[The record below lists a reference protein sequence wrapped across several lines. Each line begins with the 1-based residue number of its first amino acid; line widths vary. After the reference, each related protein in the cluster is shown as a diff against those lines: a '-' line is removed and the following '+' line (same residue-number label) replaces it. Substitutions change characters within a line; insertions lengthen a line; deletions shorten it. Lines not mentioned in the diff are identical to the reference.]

1 MLRQICSGMEAL
13 AAEGIVHRDLAL
25 RNVLLF
31 GFDADDVDKVVV
43 KVSDF
48 GLSLSIYGGT
58 HKTVAGGPKPIRYM
72 APESLS
78 KARYSEKSDGETAHP
93 HRSPPPCADDMAEL
107 TSHAGG
113 GHNLLCAHTTA
124 VSPLSL
130 LLLLFWDVPPKIS
143 VGLWGDRVGA
153 ADLRG
158 RPIPLYCG

>member
-1 MLRQICSGMEAL
+1 MAVAMLRQICSGMEAL

-31 GFDADDVDKVVV
+31 GFDADDVEKVVV

-58 HKTVAGGPKPIRYM
+58 HKTVAGGPKPVRYM

-93 HRSPPPCADDMAEL
+93 HRIPRAR
-107 TSHAGG
+107 
-113 GHNLLCAHTTA
+113 TTWP
-124 VSPLSL
+124 S
-130 LLLLFWDVPPKIS
+130 
-143 VGLWGDRVGA
+143 
-153 ADLRG
+153 
-158 RPIPLYCG
+158 